1 MSNLI
6 FLARFWNNCYNFFSQ
21 ARSADAS
28 EETADRD
35 DASGSASESRCPMCR
50 RQNWNQLDQE
60 MWRMDRWME
69 YASGSLKSSQ
79 DVSTPTSIEHLE
91 DAIQVCRILTRKFF

>member
-1 MSNLI
+1 
-6 FLARFWNNCYNFFSQ
+6 
-21 ARSADAS
+21 
-28 EETADRD
+28 
-35 DASGSASESRCPMCR
+35 MCR

-60 MWRMDRWME
+60 MWRMERWME

-91 DAIQVCRILTRKFF
+91 DAIQV